1 MNTAGLAIVLSNRL
15 LEIGITQKELAERIG
30 TTPPTIGRY
39 LRGERLPDMA
49 TIGKLAEALNMTQDV
64 LMESQTFTDAQIEQ
78 MQKGYEHTKP
88 KRMTKCWDCALAC
101 GGTIGGTTCPWA
113 RRLRPVPG
121 WVADEAKVKF
131 STESMSNTFIVIDCP
146 LFIRDGYNG
155 GLKGLNDPKIKK
167 KGKWK

>member
-30 TTPPTIGRY
+30 TTSPTIGRY
-39 LRGERLPDMA
+39 LHGERLPDMT
-49 TIGKLAEALNMTQDV
+49 TIGKLAEALNMTQDD
-64 LMESQTFTDAQIEQ
+64 LMESQTFTDEQIEQ
-78 MQKGYEHTKP
+78 MRKGYENRKP

-101 GGTIGGTTCPWA
+101 GGTIGGTSCPWA

-121 WVADEAKVKF
+121 WLAEAAKIKF
-131 STESMSNTFIVIDCP
+131 GTRLMSDTFIVIDCP

-155 GLKGLNDPKIKK
+155 GLKGLKDQKTKR
-167 KGKWK
+167 KGKQ